1 MILKG
6 YPRISETFISNE
18 ILLLESMDIRV
29 RIFSMRHPRESF
41 SHKSVQQIR
50 AQVDY
55 LPTELYDDFNRLLL
69 AATLQAVRQPGRF
82 RTALRRAGK
91 RFARTRSMGT
101 IKHLLQGGYL
111 ANLLHA
117 APEVVH
123 LHAHFA
129 HSPAS
134 VALFSSMLA
143 DIPFS
148 FTGHAKDIYTQNRG
162 QLREKIDLAK
172 LVITCTGYNKDY
184 LQQLAPDTATP
195 IHRVYHGID
204 LSLFRNRVEQ
214 RIPKPPFQ
222 ILTVARLTRKKGI
235 DLILT
240 ALSLLKK
247 QGMEFRYTLIGDG
260 DERDAVMAKIF
271 DLGLEEECRWL
282 GVLPHDRVIRE
293 FEQADLFVLGCRVT
307 KNGDRD
313 GIPNVMVESLAM
325 GLPAVS
331 TTVSALP
338 EIVQPGKTGLL
349 VKPDSP
355 ELFARAIEK
364 MLTNTDLRTSCIRQG
379 LELISKQ
386 FDNRVLIRRLAA
398 IYLKAIPTLASGPA
412 KDPDQP

>member
-18 ILLLESMDIRV
+18 ILLLESMNIRV

-82 RTALRRAGK
+82 RTALRKAGE

-162 QLREKIDLAK
+162 QLREKIELAK
-172 LVITCTGYNKDY
+172 LVITCTGYNKEY
-184 LQQLAPDTATP
+184 LHQLAPDTATP

-204 LSLFRNRVEQ
+204 LSLFRNRVER
-214 RIPKPPFQ
+214 RIPKPPFR
-222 ILTVARLTRKKGI
+222 ILTVARLTGKKGI

-240 ALSLLKK
+240 ALSLLKE
-247 QGMEFRYTLIGDG
+247 QGMVFSYTLIGDG

-271 DLGLEEECRWL
+271 DLGLQEECRWL

-338 EIVQPGKTGLL
+338 EIVQSGKTGLL
-349 VKPDSP
+349 VEPDNP
-355 ELFARAIEK
+355 QLFAQAIEK
-364 MLTNTDLRTSCIRQG
+364 MLTNNNLRQSCSQQG
-379 LELISKQ
+379 LELVSKQ

-398 IYLKAIPTLASGPA
+398 IYLKAIPSLASGQA
-412 KDPDQP
+412 EDS